1 MNTITKNDVKLIIL
15 ITVTLILSIFTAAA
29 LTSEE
34 RFMED
39 NSLIESDEAIDE
51 DNNIDEINEEVDVT
65 ISEYDIGKIDAFDI
79 DRLKAITIE
88 NKTPYTMVA
97 TIDNFIEEDEVKA
110 TDTYTTVENDS
121 YYKIAEKMLGDGR
134 YCYALAAYNNAENN
148 YELMVGQIIAIP
160 DINDEE
166 FINLYNEIQ
175 EERDN
180 EVLSTTVIT
189 ANTSNDTE
197 DWSNIEVR
205 NNTGEVDT
213 SGYTYLGT
221 KKITGYTPGC
231 EHCCGNTNG
240 ITASGTKALPGRT
253 IAAKGLN
260 FGDVVYIKG
269 YGYYVVEDRGGFSE
283 GTIDMAAPSHE
294 ACYALTATDI
304 ECYLVPNN

>member
-79 DRLKAITIE
+79 DRLKSVAIE

-97 TIDNFIEEDEVKA
+97 TIDNFIEEDEVKE
-110 TDTYTTVENDS
+110 TNTYTTVENDS

-148 YELMVGQIIAIP
+148 YELMVGQTITIP

-166 FINLYNEIQ
+166 SINLYNEIQ
-175 EERDN
+175 EERDD
-180 EVLSTTVIT
+180 EVLSTTAIT
-189 ANTSNDTE
+189 ANTSNDAE